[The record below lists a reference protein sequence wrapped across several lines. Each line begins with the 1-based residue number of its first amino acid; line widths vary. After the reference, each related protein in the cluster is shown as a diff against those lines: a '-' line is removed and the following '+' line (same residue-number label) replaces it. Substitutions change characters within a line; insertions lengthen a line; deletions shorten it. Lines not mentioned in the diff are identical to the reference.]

1 MEPSD
6 SPLLEPIEYE
16 ERYERTLHIEDA
28 LKQHNEVVGLLAGAE
43 RDRATASDP
52 QYDGIIRKLQALERE
67 SGERVYRDSHRG
79 TNGV

>member
-16 ERYERTLHIEDA
+16 ERYQRALHVEEPLA
-28 LKQHNEVVGLLAGAE
+28 QHNLAVELLSGAQ

-52 QYDGIIRKLQALERE
+52 QYDGVIRKLVALERD
-67 SGERVYRDSHRG
+67 SGERLARMRE
-79 TNGV
+79 

>member
-16 ERYERTLHIEDA
+16 ERLERARHIEEP
-28 LKQHNEVVGLLAGAE
+28 LRRHNVAVELLLGAE

-52 QYDGIIRKLQALERE
+52 QYDSVIRELQAFERA
-67 SGERVYRDSHRG
+67 SGEDLARTRG
-79 TNGV
+79 

>member
-16 ERYERTLHIEDA
+16 EQYERATHIEDP
-28 LKQHNEVVGLLAGAE
+28 LVQHNAAVELLNHAQ

-67 SGERVYRDSHRG
+67 SGERLARNRG
-79 TNGV
+79 

>member
-16 ERYERTLHIEDA
+16 ERYERALHVEGA
-28 LKQHNEVVGLLAGAE
+28 LKQHNIAVELLRGAQ

-52 QYDGIIRKLQALERE
+52 QYDGIIRKLQRLERE
-67 SGERVYRDSHRG
+67 SGERLARMRG
-79 TNGV
+79 

>member
-16 ERYERTLHIEDA
+16 EHYERAINIEDP
-28 LKQHNEVVGLLAGAE
+28 LQQHNRAVELLRGAE

-52 QYDGIIRKLQALERE
+52 QYDGIIKKLRVLERE
-67 SGERVYRDSHRG
+67 SGERLARSRS
-79 TNGV
+79 

>member
-16 ERYERTLHIEDA
+16 EHYERTLHIEDA
-28 LKQHNEVVGLLAGAE
+28 LHQHNRAVELLSGAQ

-52 QYDGIIRKLQALERE
+52 QYDPIISKLRRLERE
-67 SGERVYRDSHRG
+67 SGDRLAREG
-79 TNGV
+79 A

>member
-16 ERYERTLHIEDA
+16 ERLERAKDIDDP
-28 LKQHNEVVGLLAGAE
+28 LKQHNAVIELLNGAE

-52 QYDGIIRKLQALERE
+52 QYDSVIRKLQTLERE
-67 SGERVYRDSHRG
+67 SGERLARTREG
-79 TNGV
+79 

>member
-16 ERYERTLHIEDA
+16 ERLERAKHIDDP
-28 LKQHNEVVGLLAGAE
+28 LKQHNAVIELLNGAE

-52 QYDGIIRKLQALERE
+52 QYDSVIRKLQTLERE
-67 SGERVYRDSHRG
+67 SGERLARTREG
-79 TNGV
+79 